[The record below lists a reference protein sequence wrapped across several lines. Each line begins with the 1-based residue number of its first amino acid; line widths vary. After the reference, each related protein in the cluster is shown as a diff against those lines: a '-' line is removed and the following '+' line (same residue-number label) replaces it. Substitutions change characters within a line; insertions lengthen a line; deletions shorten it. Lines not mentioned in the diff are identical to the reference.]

1 MKVSFISVSQKS
13 FVTPSQCS
21 YILYHYSTKLWLIRL
36 VEFLNPKNSLFH
48 HFAPPASSKARI
60 YLQKSLFP
68 CYFRPMYVCG
78 VNVNFRTYFKKY
90 DGGTWSTRRLFQGSL
105 MYLISEL
112 RAFFPLL
119 IRYLIMFYKHRRLE
133 EKTALTKIFLSRI
146 SFPIRD

>member
-1 MKVSFISVSQKS
+1 MTPTVKKYESFIHFCFAKQ
-13 FVTPSQCS
+13 FCHLLPMQ
-21 YILYHYSTKLWLIRL
+21 LYSISLFNKIRL

-112 RAFFPLL
+112 RAFPFST
-119 IRYLIMFYKHRRLE
+119 FN
-133 EKTALTKIFLSRI
+133 
-146 SFPIRD
+146 